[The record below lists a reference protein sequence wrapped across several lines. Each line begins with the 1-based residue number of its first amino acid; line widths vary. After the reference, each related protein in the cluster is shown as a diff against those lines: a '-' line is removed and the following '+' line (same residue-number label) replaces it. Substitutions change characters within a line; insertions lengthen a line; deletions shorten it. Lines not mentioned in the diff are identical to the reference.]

1 MCFSDAEGHWPSAS
15 KASGFRLQLIV
26 EGAEGA
32 LNVVLLVAGVG
43 LVAIQRLLELW
54 YSRRNERRLFARG
67 AVEWGRGHY
76 PVIVAVHTLW
86 LASTLVEGLQRGPEI
101 PAWWPLPLAAFL
113 LVQPLRYWAI
123 LSLGMNWNTRVLVV
137 PGGKLV
143 RRGPYRYFPHPNY
156 VVVAVEVLTF
166 PLIFGAWITAI
177 VFSLLNAA
185 LLYIRVKTENR
196 ALREL
201 AG

>member
-1 MCFSDAEGHWPSAS
+1 M
-15 KASGFRLQLIV
+15 
-26 EGAEGA
+26 
-32 LNVVLLVAGVG
+32 LNVVLLVMGVM
-43 LVAIQRLLELW
+43 LVGVQRFLELAL
-54 YSRRNERRLFARG
+54 SRRNEHRQRARG
-67 AVEWGRGHY
+67 AVERGGGHY
-76 PVIVAVHTLW
+76 PVIVAVHALW
-86 LASTLVEGLQRGPEI
+86 LVSTLVEGLLRGPE
-101 PAWWPLPLAAFL
+101 PPVWWPLPLAAFL

-123 LSLGMNWNTRVLVV
+123 LSLGENWNTRVLVV

-156 VVVAVEVLTF
+156 VVVAVEILTF

-177 VFSLLNAA
+177 TFSLLNAA
-185 LLYIRVKTENR
+185 LLCARIRTENR

>member
-1 MCFSDAEGHWPSAS
+1 M
-15 KASGFRLQLIV
+15 
-26 EGAEGA
+26 
-32 LNVVLLVAGVG
+32 NVVLLVVGVT
-43 LVAIQRLLELW
+43 LVALQRLLELA
-54 YSRRNERRLFARG
+54 YSRRNEIRLRARG
-67 AVEWGRGHY
+67 AVERGAGHY
-76 PVIVAVHTLW
+76 PVMVSMHTLW
-86 LASTLVEGLQRGPEI
+86 LVSTLVEGFLRGAEI

-123 LSLGMNWNTRVLVV
+123 SSLGMNWNTRILVV

-143 RRGPYRYFPHPNY
+143 RGGPYRYFPHPNY

-166 PLIFGAWITAI
+166 PLIFGAWITAV

-185 LLYIRVKTENR
+185 LLYVRIKTENR